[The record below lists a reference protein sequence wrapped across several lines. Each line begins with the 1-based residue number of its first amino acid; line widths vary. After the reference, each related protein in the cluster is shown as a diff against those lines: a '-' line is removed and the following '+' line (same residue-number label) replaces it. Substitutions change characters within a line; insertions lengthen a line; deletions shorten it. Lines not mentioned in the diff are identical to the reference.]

1 VRREVS
7 RRVWLGLLALALA
20 AGPAA
25 AQPCPDCLEAGAARV
40 AVDLPAGVPLGGYGS
55 VARRA
60 LIPDLLGR
68 HPHAFWFRPAEG
80 ARDDLAVRALVLQS
94 GSTRVAWVAVDLLAI
109 DASLTADVG
118 RRLQSDGVA
127 PATLVLSA
135 SHTHSGPGAYVDST
149 VLGWLALDRLDSA
162 VREALLGAVV
172 AAIRQADAARRTA
185 RLSMA
190 SVSGP
195 SIVRSRLRQP
205 LDQELLVLKVSGA
218 RDEPLALV
226 WNYAIHGTTLG
237 PRNLRLSGDVMGE
250 ASARLERAL
259 GVPALFVN
267 GAVGDVSPNR
277 HGEGATSEL
286 GTQLAALAQTAWD
299 AATPISRPTLTVG
312 AATAVLPGAR
322 LSLHN
327 CLRGW
332 APRGLS
338 LPLGSLFPRETTL
351 TAVAVG
357 DTGWVTFPGEL
368 QTRLGRGIK
377 DAAGL
382 RHVLV
387 AGLSNDYLGYF
398 VAPEDYERPSYVSC
412 GVVYGPTTGT
422 CLADAAAAL
431 LRATAGGEPGS
442 DRRVA
447 CDADGAA
454 R

>member
-162 VREALLGAVV
+162 
-172 AAIRQADAARRTA
+172 
-185 RLSMA
+185 
-190 SVSGP
+190 P
-195 SIVRSRLRQP
+195 WSRP
-205 LDQELLVLKVSGA
+205 
-218 RDEPLALV
+218 
-226 WNYAIHGTTLG
+226 
-237 PRNLRLSGDVMGE
+237 
-250 ASARLERAL
+250 SARPTRPAVRRGCPWRA
-259 GVPALFVN
+259 
-267 GAVGDVSPNR
+267 
-277 HGEGATSEL
+277 
-286 GTQLAALAQTAWD
+286 
-299 AATPISRPTLTVG
+299 
-312 AATAVLPGAR
+312 
-322 LSLHN
+322 
-327 CLRGW
+327 
-332 APRGLS
+332 
-338 LPLGSLFPRETTL
+338 
-351 TAVAVG
+351 
-357 DTGWVTFPGEL
+357 
-368 QTRLGRGIK
+368 
-377 DAAGL
+377 
-382 RHVLV
+382 
-387 AGLSNDYLGYF
+387 
-398 VAPEDYERPSYVSC
+398 
-412 GVVYGPTTGT
+412 
-422 CLADAAAAL
+422 
-431 LRATAGGEPGS
+431 
-442 DRRVA
+442 
-447 CDADGAA
+447 
-454 R
+454 